1 LESGKAWK
9 AVSLTPSTLRGHVAG
24 TAHKASATRAFFYD
38 SHKKYMEDAGGV
50 NSRAFG
56 INSMNLLVG
65 DSFFA
70 GPMDA
75 SHAALFKVGFVADL
89 GVLQPGQ

>member
-1 LESGKAWK
+1 
-9 AVSLTPSTLRGHVAG
+9 
-24 TAHKASATRAFFYD
+24 
-38 SHKKYMEDAGGV
+38 MEDAGGV